1 MSDKEKV
8 SLPELDF
15 LTTLNKEQ
23 KQAVLYLDG
32 PLLVLS
38 GAGTG
43 KTKVLTTR
51 LANLIF
57 SRKAKTSE
65 IFAVTFTNKAA
76 LEMKLRVEK
85 LIKKP
90 VEGMFIGT
98 FHSIGVRL
106 LRKHAELLSLKSDFT
121 ILDTD
126 DQLRLLKQVI
136 KLLDLDTKKFVPKN
150 YLYFID
156 HLKNLGF
163 EYDQIENHEF
173 ELYSNGKLSKIYE
186 LYQNRLSSFNS
197 VDFGDLILKPVKLFR
212 ANREILESYKER
224 FKYILVDEYQD
235 TNTSQYLLLRLL
247 SGKSNNICCVGDE
260 DQSIYGWRGAQL
272 KNILNFEKDFN
283 KAKIIR
289 LEQNYRSTGNILSAA
304 SGIISE
310 NTERIGKKLWTKDDS
325 GKKVRIINI
334 ENDEMEAL
342 TIAEQVK
349 TSIKNGFLA
358 SEIAVLS
365 RASFQFK
372 EIEDRFIRENIKYK
386 VIGGLKFYERKEI
399 RDAIA
404 YLRLLVNKD
413 DNLALERIINIPKRG
428 IGASLISKLN
438 QNSSKKGMSLYESV
452 NDFLELNLFPKKVMD
467 NMKYFLEVYEKHQNQ
482 LKSLKHREVAGSLL
496 DDMGYTEMLQNDK
509 TPEADGRLENIKK
522 LISDI
527 DTRSSIYQFLEE
539 ISLVI
544 DNSVDNEDSLKV
556 SLMTLHSAKGL
567 EFKVVFLPGW
577 EEGIFPNQRSI
588 EEKGNKGLEEERRLA
603 YVGITRAREDL
614 YILYSNARKQ
624 FNQSLYRTIPSRF
637 LTELPKNNCEVK
649 VIKDSTYLS
658 KMNLKSN
665 RYEKEGFI
673 IGDKVSHS
681 EFGNGI
687 ILGVDNDKLQIRF
700 DKQKGVI
707 KIFSDFIK
715 KI

>member
-85 LIKKP
+85 LIKRP
-90 VEGMFIGT
+90 IEGMFIGT

-156 HLKNLGF
+156 HLKNLGL

-173 ELYSNGKLSKIYE
+173 EIYSNGKLSKIYE
-186 LYQNRLSSFNS
+186 LYQSRLSSFNS

-212 ANREILESYKER
+212 TSREVLEYYKER

-310 NTERIGKKLWTKDDS
+310 NTERIGKKLWTKDSS

-349 TSIKNGFLA
+349 ASIKDGFLA

-467 NMKYFLEVYEKHQNQ
+467 NMKHFLEVYKKHQNQ

-496 DDMGYTEMLQNDK
+496 DDMRYTEMLQNDK

-544 DNSVDNEDSLKV
+544 DNSVDNDDSLKV

-577 EEGIFPNQRSI
+577 EEGIFPNQRSV

-665 RYEKEGFI
+665 RYEKEGFK

>member
-186 LYQNRLSSFNS
+186 LYQSRLSSFNS

-212 ANREILESYKER
+212 TNKEILESYKER

-310 NTERIGKKLWTKDDS
+310 NTERIGKKLWTKDSS

-349 TSIKNGFLA
+349 ASIKNGFLA

-452 NDFLELNLFPKKVMD
+452 NNFLELNLFPKKVMD
-467 NMKYFLEVYEKHQNQ
+467 NMKHFLEVYKKHQNQ

-496 DDMGYTEMLQNDK
+496 DDMRYTEMLQNDK

-658 KMNLKSN
+658 KMNFKSN
-665 RYEKEGFI
+665 RYEKEGFV

>member
-1 MSDKEKV
+1 MSDIEKV

-186 LYQNRLSSFNS
+186 LYQSRLSSFNS

-212 ANREILESYKER
+212 TNKEILESYKER

-467 NMKYFLEVYEKHQNQ
+467 NMKHFFEVYKKHQNQ

-544 DNSVDNEDSLKV
+544 DNSVDNDDSLKV

-658 KMNLKSN
+658 KMNFKSN
-665 RYEKEGFI
+665 RYEKEGFV

-687 ILGVDNDKLQIRF
+687 ILGVENDKLQIRF